1 MDEVRIYRWVD
12 RMSKHR
18 DNFLVALTYYT
29 SEKEM
34 IPRNEEKLKNEE
46 KNLTQQFRILKSDF
60 EWLEKNIFLKEK
72 YRPEDKYREE
82 FTISPTGMER

>member
-1 MDEVRIYRWVD
+1 MNEAGIYQWVE

-34 IPRNEEKLKNEE
+34 ILRDEEKLKNEE
-46 KNLTQQFRILKSDF
+46 NNLIQQFRILKSDIEYF
-60 EWLEKNIFLKEK
+60 EKNMLLGDEL
-72 YRPEDKYREE
+72 R
-82 FTISPTGMER
+82 

>member
-1 MDEVRIYRWVD
+1 MDEVRIYRWID

-34 IPRNEEKLKNEE
+34 IPRDEEKLKNEE
-46 KNLTQQFRILKSDF
+46 SNLIQQFRILKSDF
-60 EWLEKNIFLKEK
+60 EWLEKNIF
-72 YRPEDKYREE
+72 
-82 FTISPTGMER
+82 F